1 MEAHH
6 SGAPGAWL
14 WCPSALCSCRF
25 LCLWLAAHFLP
36 LLFGAPR
43 PRSAS
48 CLVAMS
54 CVSLQLNSRCR
65 PRFRTPSRSAS
76 PGSWAPL
83 VLVAPLLL
91 PMLAHPQ
98 LLQPP
103 QRLRW
108 CPRPA
113 KRWRPLCCAL
123 RLSGLPPLGLALAPV
138 PLRRCPNVLHV
149 HRVAAPAPPLACVV
163 RLLSRSRDW
172 SRAWPPSVAHQSRLP
187 SCAFPASLALSTL
200 LQHPQPRPPRR
211 HVLRRLRPTP
221 MMTGTLS
228 STHTASPRLL
238 APRPPSPSRLTPLE
252 LVGDKRRR
260 RQRKAAKRSMWRE
273 I

>member
-14 WCPSALCSCRF
+14 WCLFAHCSCRF

-43 PRSAS
+43 PLSAS

-54 CVSLQLNSRCR
+54 CVSLQLNSRCW
-65 PRFRTPSRSAS
+65 PRLRTPSRSAS

-113 KRWRPLCCAL
+113 TRSQRLCCAQ
-123 RLSGLPPLGLALAPV
+123 RLSRLLPLGPALAPV
-138 PLRRCPNVLHV
+138 PLRRCPNV

-200 LQHPQPRPPRR
+200 LQSARRHLSTPPGLLHPQPG
-211 HVLRRLRPTP
+211 LRGPLCCEDCVQLR
-221 MMTGTLS
+221 
-228 STHTASPRLL
+228 
-238 APRPPSPSRLTPLE
+238 
-252 LVGDKRRR
+252 
-260 RQRKAAKRSMWRE
+260 
-273 I
+273 